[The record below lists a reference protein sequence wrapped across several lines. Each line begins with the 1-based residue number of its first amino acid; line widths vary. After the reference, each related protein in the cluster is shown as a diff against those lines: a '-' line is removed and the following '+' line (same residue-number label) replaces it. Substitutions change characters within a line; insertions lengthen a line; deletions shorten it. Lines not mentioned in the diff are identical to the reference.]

1 MQIEVFVRSLGHG
14 LLQTGQDQEQTLE
27 ERGNGMLCHS
37 LEGAVIFIFC
47 STLLLPGLAYKVGSN
62 IKQVSRHRREAIMAK
77 KQDTSGGQAGNKKQ
91 GRQTNRQTEH

>member
-14 LLQTGQDQEQTLE
+14 LRQTGQDQEQTLQ

-47 STLLLPGLAYKVGSN
+47 STLLLPGPSKLWGYAHIANPVKRQ
-62 IKQVSRHRREAIMAK
+62 I
-77 KQDTSGGQAGNKKQ
+77 NKYEPTK
-91 GRQTNRQTEH
+91 